1 MVDVAG
7 PSFRRALVT
16 DVPVIQQ
23 IRVAVREN
31 VLSNPARVTDLLVE
45 EYLDELGRGFV
56 AEIDGVV
63 IGFSF
68 AARADGSIWALFVRP
83 EFEGRGAGK
92 GLLRLAV
99 DWLFGLGFAEVKLGT
114 AAHTRADAFYQRQ
127 GWTRGAMKDRTEVWF
142 WLARPRP
149 CPIEEKTG

>member
-1 MVDVAG
+1 VVDVAG

-83 EFEGRGAGK
+83 EFEGLGAGK
-92 GLLRLAV
+92 GLLRLAA
-99 DWLFGLGFAEVKLGT
+99 DWLFEIGFDQVRLGT
-114 AAHTRADAFYQRQ
+114 AIDTRADGFYRHL
-127 GWTRGAMKDRTEVWF
+127 GWTRGEMKDRTEVWF
-142 WLARPRP
+142 RLDRAQPRT
-149 CPIEEKTG
+149 IEKAPG

>member
-1 MVDVAG
+1 MVVAPG
-7 PSFRRALVT
+7 PSFRRALVA
-16 DVPVIQQ
+16 DIPAIQR

-45 EYLDELGRGFV
+45 EYLDQLGRGFV

-68 AARADGSIWALFVRP
+68 AARADGSIWALFVHP

-99 DWLFGLGFAEVKLGT
+99 DWLFEQGFDQVKLGT
-114 AAHTRADAFYQRQ
+114 ETDTRADTFYQRQ
-127 GWTRGAMKDRTEVWF
+127 GWSRGAMKDRTEVWF
-142 WLARPRP
+142 RLGRAPAHTT
-149 CPIEEKTG
+149 EEKIR